1 MVQVETLEFQCVVF
15 VDDGF
20 VGLWLFVAVDVIRDT
35 MCSVWPYG
43 GGGHVFHCGVGHGRP
58 RGLSQEDEGTGR
70 AGLDHGPDTEKE
82 RHSRRISCHVFFFL

>member
-58 RGLSQEDEGTGR
+58 RGLS
-70 AGLDHGPDTEKE
+70 L
-82 RHSRRISCHVFFFL
+82 RH